1 MSQMNQTSNQVS
13 KKFLRRKFRNARRSL
28 SPTERQ
34 NFSQQIFQNLIKIPE
49 IQSADYLFSYRA
61 LDDEVNLDLF
71 YIWAL
76 EQGKQVAFPYIP
88 EQNQEQ
94 LGFMDARIPV
104 SAFYNPENWTRDRFG
119 ILSPKLDGSRLISP
133 EMLDVILTPCVA
145 FDKNGGRLGQGGGY
159 YDRYLRRAVQAKR
172 IAIGF
177 QVQYSNENF
186 QVEPWDIP
194 MDFAVTEAG
203 IYRFSLQGR

>member
-49 IQSADYLFSYRA
+49 IQSTDYLFSYRA

-71 YIWAL
+71 HIWAL

-94 LGFMDARIPV
+94 SGFMDARIPA
-104 SAFYNPENWTRDRFG
+104 SAFYHPENWTRDRFG
-119 ILSPKLDGSRLISP
+119 ILSPKLDASRLISP

-145 FDKNGGRLGQGGGY
+145 FDQTGGRLGQGGGY
-159 YDRYLRRAVQAKR
+159 YDRYFRRAPQAKR
-172 IAIGF
+172 ITVGF
-177 QVQYSNENF
+177 QVQYSSEIF
-186 QVEPWDIP
+186 QAEPWDIP
-194 MDFAVTEAG
+194 IELAVTEAG
-203 IYRFSLQGR
+203 IYRFSPQGR